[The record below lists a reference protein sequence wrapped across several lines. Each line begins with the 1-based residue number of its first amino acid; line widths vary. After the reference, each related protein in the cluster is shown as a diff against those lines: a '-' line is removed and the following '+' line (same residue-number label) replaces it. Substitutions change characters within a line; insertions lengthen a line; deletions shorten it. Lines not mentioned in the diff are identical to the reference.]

1 MFAAET
7 ARQTSEAL
15 SRAARQSRK
24 RADKAEE
31 VVSAAQ
37 QTIEISKTLSIA
49 NAQLVEAENTLQAA
63 GEISAMGAAAEPS
76 AAARPQSCCQT
87 S

>member
-1 MFAAET
+1 MFAAEI

-76 AAARPQSCCQT
+76 AAARP
-87 S
+87 